1 MKGVVLFAK
10 AVTLLVV
17 LGSAVIA
24 VVLALVVLRLFF
36 WRRRLGEFKFL
47 EDELSDKP

>member
-36 WRRRLGEFKFL
+36 WRGRLSEARFL
-47 EDELSDKP
+47 EDELNP